1 MTTSNADITQLRD
14 FPKLTRQK
22 KRWSPRNPLFR
33 TLLRKEYL
41 EDYVT
46 TYKRMDQR
54 IFYAYAMDQGVE
66 VSTADDMYQ
75 VLSDRWYDVDRT
87 PPDPEPPTTEF
98 DVYESYSD
106 CEYVDQLRDLRVEAT
121 ALHAKVKELCTSKR
135 LSHDNRQH
143 LWHPFRIINGQYR
156 MMARRRK
163 LGILFREH
171 FEQYFYGVLA
181 PLDDL
186 KRAIH
191 DHESK
196 RRWALNQYCTCC
208 DCVRGLVEK
217 RMKFA
222 YIS

>member
-1 MTTSNADITQLRD
+1 MSRAGGAGGR
-14 FPKLTRQK
+14 R
-22 KRWSPRNPLFR
+22 KRAARAGGAR
-33 TLLRKEYL
+33 E
-41 EDYVT
+41 
-46 TYKRMDQR
+46 
-54 IFYAYAMDQGVE
+54 
-66 VSTADDMYQ
+66 
-75 VLSDRWYDVDRT
+75 
-87 PPDPEPPTTEF
+87 
-98 DVYESYSD
+98 
-106 CEYVDQLRDLRVEAT
+106 C
-121 ALHAKVKELCTSKR
+121 
-135 LSHDNRQH
+135 
-143 LWHPFRIINGQYR
+143 RIINGQYR